1 MIVGTAGHVDHGKTA
16 LVRALTGTETDR
28 LPEERRRGITI
39 DLGFAYWRSRT
50 GTTIGFVDVPGH
62 ERFVGTMVAGAT
74 GIDCLLLVVAADDGV
89 MPQTRE
95 HLAIAD
101 LLGLR
106 HGLVVLSKADL
117 ADAGR
122 RIAVAADIG
131 AALQGT
137 GLADAPLIPLSTV
150 TGEGL
155 DALKVW
161 LEAEAERH
169 RFRDR
174 AGRFRLAVDRSFVLS
189 GAGTVVTGT
198 VLSGAVATGD
208 RVVLSPG
215 GMPARVR
222 SIHAHNQA
230 AEGGVAGQRCA
241 LNLAGI
247 ERTAVSRGDM
257 ALAPTLHAP
266 TQRLDVRLRVL
277 PGEPKPL
284 RVWLPVRLH
293 HAAVD
298 VAARLVPL
306 SDDGVTP
313 GGSGYAQLVLDRP
326 IAAAVGDRFVLRDT
340 SSRRTVG
347 GGTILDLR
355 PPSRDRRSPER
366 LARLDALSGSDP
378 DRALSRLL
386 DLPPFALDLTG
397 FLRDRALASDTLAAT
412 IDRLG
417 LIAFAADGGTTVLS
431 AEHWQAYEAALLQ
444 AVASFHAEN
453 PDLQGLGAERLRL
466 ALAPRLP
473 RPVFQAALARV
484 VGAGKA
490 VTEGSWVRLPGYEA
504 RLSPA
509 DEALWGRI
517 APHLSKT
524 VERFRPPRVRDLA
537 GLTGEPETDVRRICR
552 LAGRS
557 GRVDQVAPDH
567 FFTRATV
574 AEMAEIVRD
583 LSSQVPEG
591 VFSAGQFRDRVDNG
605 RKVAIQILEFFDRHG
620 LTIRRGDLRRL
631 NPHRA
636 DLFGEPPPQSES

>member
-28 LPEERRRGITI
+28 LPEEKRRGITI
-39 DLGFAYWRSRT
+39 DLGFAYRHTST
-50 GTTIGFVDVPGH
+50 GATIGFVDVPGH

-106 HGLVVLSKADL
+106 HGVVVMSKADL

-122 RIAVAADIG
+122 RVAVEAEIR
-131 AALQGT
+131 AALEGT
-137 GLADAPLIPLSTV
+137 GLAEAPLLPVSTV

-155 DALKVW
+155 DALKAR
-161 LEAEAERH
+161 LEAEAGRH
-169 RFRDR
+169 ALRDR
-174 AGRFRLAVDRSFVLS
+174 AGRFRLAIDRSFVLA

-198 VLSGAVATGD
+198 VLSGAVTTGD

-215 GMPARVR
+215 GTPARVR
-222 SIHAHNQA
+222 SIHAQNRA
-230 AEGGVAGQRCA
+230 AGRGRAGQRCA

-247 ERTAVSRGDM
+247 ERSAASRGDM
-257 ALAPTLHAP
+257 ALAPSLHAP
-266 TQRLDVRLRVL
+266 TDRIDVRLRVL

-306 SDDGVTP
+306 SEDGVAP
-313 GGSGYAQLVLDRP
+313 GGTGYAQLVLDRP

-347 GGTILDLR
+347 GGTIIDLR
-355 PPSRDRRSPER
+355 PPSRRRRSRER
-366 LARLDALSGSDP
+366 LAQLDAMTEPDP
-378 DRALSRLL
+378 DRAVSRLL
-386 DLPPFALDLTG
+386 DLPPFALDLTS
-397 FLRDRALASDTLAAT
+397 FLRDRALDSGDLAAMVE
-412 IDRLG
+412 RLG
-417 LIAFAADGGTTVLS
+417 LNALHIGDATTVLS
-431 AEHWQAYEAALLQ
+431 PKHWQVYETALLQ
-444 AVASFHAEN
+444 NIENFHVDN
-453 PDLQGLGAERLRL
+453 PDQQGLGTERLRL
-466 ALAPRLP
+466 ALEPRLP
-473 RPVFQAALARV
+473 RPVFLAALARV
-484 VGAGKA
+484 VAAGQA
-490 VTEGSWVRLPGYEA
+490 VTEGSWVRLPGHEA

-509 DEALWGRI
+509 DEVLWRRI
-517 APHLSKT
+517 APHLST
-524 VERFRPPRVRDLA
+524 DVERFRPPRVRDLA
-537 GLTGEPETDVRRICR
+537 GLSGEPETEVRRICK

-567 FFTRATV
+567 FFARATV
-574 AEMAEIVRD
+574 AEMAGIVRD
-583 LSSQVPEG
+583 LSSREPEG
-591 VFSAGQFRDRVDNG
+591 LFSAAQFRDRVDNG

-620 LTIRRGDLRRL
+620 LTVRRGDLRRL

-636 DLFGEPPPQSES
+636 DLFGEPPP

>member
-16 LVRALTGTETDR
+16 LVRALTGIETDR
-28 LPEERRRGITI
+28 WPEEKRRGITI
-39 DLGFAYWRSRT
+39 DLGFAYWRTTT
-50 GTTIGFVDVPGH
+50 GATIGFVDVPGH

-74 GIDCLLLVVAADDGV
+74 GIDLLLLVVAADDGV

-101 LLGLR
+101 LLGIR
-106 HGLVVLSKADL
+106 HGVVVLSKADL

-122 RIAVAADIG
+122 RIAVEADIR
-131 AALQGT
+131 AALEGS
-137 GLADAPLIPLSTV
+137 GLAEAPLLPVSTV

-155 DALKVW
+155 DALKAR

-169 RFRDR
+169 RSRDR
-174 AGRFRLAVDRSFVLS
+174 DGRFRLAIDRSFVLI

-215 GMPARVR
+215 GTSARVR
-222 SIHAHNQA
+222 SIHAQNRA
-230 AEGGVAGQRCA
+230 TERGVAGQRCA

-247 ERTAVSRGDM
+247 ERTAASRGAM

-293 HAAVD
+293 HAAAD

-306 SDDGVTP
+306 SDDGIAA
-313 GGSGYAQLVLDRP
+313 GASGYAQLVLDQP

-340 SSRRTVG
+340 SSRRTIG
-347 GGTILDLR
+347 GGTIVDLR
-355 PPSRDRRSPER
+355 PPSRHRRSPER
-366 LARLDALSGSDP
+366 LARLDALCEPDP
-378 DRALSRLL
+378 ARALSRLL

-397 FLRDRALASDTLAAT
+397 FLRDRALASDALAAT
-412 IDRLG
+412 LERLG
-417 LIAFAADGGTTVLS
+417 SIAFDVDGGTTVLA
-431 AEHWQAYEAALLQ
+431 AERWQAYETALLR
-444 AVASFHAEN
+444 AVESFHADN

-466 ALAPRLP
+466 ALEPRLT
-473 RPVFQAALARV
+473 RPVFLAALARLV
-484 VGAGKA
+484 AAGQA
-490 VTEGSWVRLPGYEA
+490 VTEGSWVRRPGHAA
-504 RLSPA
+504 RLSPT
-509 DEALWGRI
+509 DEALWGRV
-517 APHLSKT
+517 APHLSNG

-537 GLTGEPETDVRRICR
+537 GLIGEPETEVRRICK
-552 LAGRS
+552 LVGRS

-567 FFTRATV
+567 FFARATV
-574 AEMAEIVRD
+574 AEMAGIVRD
-583 LSSQVPEG
+583 LSRQEAKG
-591 VFSAGQFRDRVDNG
+591 LFSAAQFRDRVDNG

-620 LTIRRGDLRRL
+620 LTIRRGDMRRL

-636 DLFGEPPPQSES
+636 DLFSEMPLHGEA

>member
-16 LVRALTGTETDR
+16 LVRALTGTDTDR
-28 LPEERRRGITI
+28 LPEEKRRGITI
-39 DLGFAYWRSRT
+39 DLGFAYRRT
-50 GTTIGFVDVPGH
+50 GAGTTIGFVDVPGH

-106 HGLVVLSKADL
+106 HGLVVMSKADL
-117 ADAGR
+117 ADADR
-122 RIAVAADIG
+122 RIAVEAEIRT
-131 AALQGT
+131 ALAGT
-137 GLADAPLIPLSTV
+137 GLAEAPLLPVSTV

-155 DALKVW
+155 DALQAW
-161 LEAEAERH
+161 LEAEAAR
-169 RFRDR
+169 RRGRDR
-174 AGRFRLAVDRSFVLS
+174 AGRFRLAIDRSFVLA

-198 VLSGAVATGD
+198 VMSGVVATGD

-215 GMPARVR
+215 GTPARVR
-222 SIHAHNQA
+222 SIHAQNRA
-230 AEGGVAGQRCA
+230 AERGMAGQRCA

-247 ERTAVSRGDM
+247 ERTAASRGDM

-306 SDDGVTP
+306 SDDGVAP

-355 PPSRDRRSPER
+355 PPSRNRRTPER
-366 LARLDALSGSDP
+366 LARLDALFEPDP
-378 DRALSRLL
+378 DRTLSRLL
-386 DLPPFALDLTG
+386 NLRPFVLDLTG
-397 FLRDRALASDTLAAT
+397 FLRDRALAADTLAAT
-412 IDRLG
+412 VDRLG
-417 LIAFAADGGTTVLS
+417 LIAFEVDGGTAVLS
-431 AEHWQAYEAALLQ
+431 ADHWQVYEAALLE
-444 AVASFHAEN
+444 AVAVFHAGN

-466 ALAPRLP
+466 ALEPRLP
-473 RPVFQAALARV
+473 RPVFLAALARV
-484 VGAGKA
+484 VAAGKA
-490 VTEGSWVRLPGYEA
+490 VAEGSWVRLPGHEA

-509 DEALWGRI
+509 DEALWSRV
-517 APHLSKT
+517 APHLSNA
-524 VERFRPPRVRDLA
+524 VDRFRPPRVRDLA
-537 GLTGEPETDVRRICR
+537 GLTGETETEVRRICK

-567 FFTRATV
+567 FFARATV
-574 AEMAEIVRD
+574 AEMAGIVRD
-583 LSSQVPEG
+583 LSSRGAEG
-591 VFSAGQFRDRVDNG
+591 VFLAGQFRDRVDNG
-605 RKVAIQILEFFDRHG
+605 RKVAIQILDFFDRHG
-620 LTIRRGDLRRL
+620 VTIRRGDMRRL

-636 DLFGEPPPQSES
+636 DLFGEIPSPSEA